1 MLWLGTGEF
10 ASRAIAFIVAITLA
24 RQLGVESY
32 GALGVA
38 LALVSYLVVLVDGGL
53 DPAAVREV
61 ARTPAGVPALIR
73 LVVSQRLLVAGVTY
87 GLLILLVFLLPD
99 RAVGGKALALLFG
112 GRLFTAA
119 LKCDWALR
127 GREDM
132 KAVALGVII
141 QHVLYAAGMF
151 VVMTRSDI
159 PMVFIPIVH
168 VGAEAVLALLY
179 LRWLRRSYNP
189 LLAPPS
195 PDAPHGLLRESLPVG
210 LAKILRLAYFEG
222 DLMLLAWLAPPDQSG
237 YFFAS
242 HRIVLSLV
250 ALGVVH
256 QQTVFPTLSRMML
269 VDGPRGVQFQETMS
283 RYALAWSVP
292 IAVGSIYLSL
302 PVVELLFGAAYRPA
316 ASILTIMLLGL
327 PILLLQIGWHHQML
341 ALGQTRPYLY
351 TVAAGTLAHVGLG
364 LLWVPKWGGVGAA
377 CASVAGE
384 SITCG
389 LAGGYAWVRHRQ
401 APLAGRSLAV
411 FAAGGVMLVVMFFA
425 RHLSAVAAGAVGT
438 AAYGVALL
446 ALGGFTM
453 QEARNVLALL
463 DRRAQNSG

>member
-24 RQLGVESY
+24 RHLGVESY

-61 ARTPAGVPALIR
+61 ARKPASVPALIR
-73 LVVSQRLLVAGVTY
+73 LVVGRRLLVACATY

-151 VVMTRSDI
+151 VVMTRSDV

-168 VGAEAVLALLY
+168 VGAEAVLAVLY
-179 LRWLRRSYNP
+179 LRWLRRSYHR
-189 LLAPPS
+189 LLAPPT
-195 PDAPHGLLRESLPVG
+195 PDLPHGLLHESLPVG

-222 DLMLLAWLAPPDQSG
+222 DLMLLAWLAPPEQSG

-256 QQTVFPTLSRMML
+256 QQTVFPTLSRLMH
-269 VDGPRGVQFQETMS
+269 VSPSSGVQFQETMS

-292 IAVGSIYLSL
+292 IAAGSVFLSL
-302 PVVELLFGAAYRPA
+302 PIVELLFGAAYRPTA
-316 ASILTIMLLGL
+316 PILTIMLLGL

-351 TVAAGTLAHVGLG
+351 TVAAGTIAHIGLG
-364 LLWVPKWGGVGAA
+364 LLWAPKWGGVGAA
-377 CASVAGE
+377 WASVAGE

-389 LAGGYAWVRHRQ
+389 LAGGYAWVQHRQ
-401 APLAGRSLAV
+401 APLGGRSLAV
-411 FAAGGVMLVVMFFA
+411 CAAGACMLTAMFVA
-425 RHLSAVAAGAVGT
+425 RHLSVFAVGAIGI
-438 AAYGVALL
+438 AAYGAAAL
-446 ALGGFTM
+446 AFGGFTL
-453 QEARNVLALL
+453 QEARKLFALFG
-463 DRRAQNSG
+463 RRAQPHQ